1 MGLIFR
7 ILGSMFSSG
16 DRDSGSDGRSP
27 DRSITYVFFNNLSIL
42 DQKYRFYLRIL
53 LCFILGYCL
62 WGLWGF
68 LRYQGG
74 RGDNPSNTH
83 PLFLSG
89 SFFLL
94 AIPAIISYLFLVYID
109 SRRWSLVHPAISW
122 GVSRLRLNKGFK
134 IILIVFNICILIMV
148 AIILLTGSLF
158 SEFGM
163 AFMAISG
170 FIWFS
175 INYHVIIRLFGRFNE

>member
-1 MGLIFR
+1 MGRISR
-7 ILGSMFSSG
+7 ILCSMFSSDDG
-16 DRDSGSDGRSP
+16 DSDSDEQTLEIP
-27 DRSITYVFFNNLSIL
+27 ITYVFFNKIALL
-42 DQKYRFYLRIL
+42 DQKYRFHIRVL

-68 LRYQGG
+68 LRYLGG
-74 RGDNPSNTH
+74 RRYYPSDTP
-83 PLFLSG
+83 PLLLLV

-94 AIPAIISYLFLVYID
+94 AISAIISYLLLVYID
-109 SRRWSLVHPAISW
+109 SRRWSPVHPAISW

-134 IILIVFNICILIMV
+134 NIMIVFNICMLIMV
-148 AIILLTGSLF
+148 AIILLTGSLL